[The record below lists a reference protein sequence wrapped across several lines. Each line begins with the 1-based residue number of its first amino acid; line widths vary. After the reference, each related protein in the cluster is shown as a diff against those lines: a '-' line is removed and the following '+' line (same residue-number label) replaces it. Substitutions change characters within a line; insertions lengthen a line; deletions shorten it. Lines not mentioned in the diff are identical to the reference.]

1 MDTNKSMDTVTSI
14 DAKRTT
20 TLERKPTTA
29 WPPTRA
35 STPSPAKKNYKSL
48 PSLFS
53 NFFTVNLCIFWQIE
67 VISWPIFSTASC
79 ETLKL
84 ASSLLSQLTYD
95 SLRNRD
101 YGTKLL
107 SFADSSLEKFLD
119 LYFKHNNEPV
129 FGSLS
134 VLRMKIWS
142 KNFLN
147 KPKSNIKIGYRW
159 RRVRGSGSP
168 ILIHIQKRKSRP
180 TKSQK

>member
-1 MDTNKSMDTVTSI
+1 MDTVTSM

-53 NFFTVNLCIFWQIE
+53 NFLTVNLCIFWQIE

-84 ASSLLSQLTYD
+84 ASSLLSQLTYA
-95 SLRNRD
+95 SLRNWD
-101 YGTKLL
+101 YGTELNL
-107 SFADSSLEKFLD
+107 CRKFRRKKFHICILNT
-119 LYFKHNNEPV
+119 KNEPV

-134 VLRMKIWS
+134 VIENENTKQQVFKQTKKQYQNWIQMQKGPWIRIP
-142 KNFLN
+142 NFDPDPGRE
-147 KPKSNIKIGYRW
+147 K
-159 RRVRGSGSP
+159 
-168 ILIHIQKRKSRP
+168 
-180 TKSQK
+180 